1 MIRIDVHPTWEN
13 LIHMTQMIPTP
24 FHVRHSYASYGR
36 SSYMAILSPWLN
48 RVGRTLLLPRKR
60 APDIILSTLVDR
72 STGLPPSFSPNTTIE
87 AVIKA
92 KHLLMAGY
100 ISLVGS
106 YLQHVIITFNTCS
119 RGPIHRFLTDT
130 GGATTL
136 EVPTFHNTLLVLPSQ
151 RSSTF
156 HLRVPSGLRLNN
168 QPLLTGLK
176 RWTNPKSHEWN
187 PPLDF
192 YHNPTSKHSMS

>member
-48 RVGRTLLLPRKR
+48 RVGRTLLFPRKR
-60 APDIILSTLVDR
+60 APNIILSTLVDR

-130 GGATTL
+130 GGGYNLGGADF
-136 EVPTFHNTLLVLPSQ
+136 PQHSPCPSQ
-151 RSSTF
+151 PTILHFPPKGSVRSPIKQSTIT
-156 HLRVPSGLRLNN
+156 N
-168 QPLLTGLK
+168 
-176 RWTNPKSHEWN
+176 WTKEVNKP
-187 PPLDF
+187 
-192 YHNPTSKHSMS
+192 